1 MRKKANLFVVSVV
14 VFAVFCWVAPLAK
27 AAPVPESEITYSAKT
42 SEELSDMF
50 LIDDYTFDSP
60 YVVMNTKNQATVMFG
75 TTSEVK
81 IAYSFQN
88 KKMTGQSFTESHQFT
103 ISNLKPGENHISLE
117 STDKNGQIQTATLTI
132 KVPIENTHSKKK
144 WSYLSFKNLAATREI
159 EKRD

>member
-75 TTSEVK
+75 TTSAVK
-81 IAYSFQN
+81 VSYSFQN
-88 KKMTGQSFTESHQFT
+88 KKMTGHTFTESHQFT
-103 ISNLKPGENHISLE
+103 ISGLKPGENHILLE
-117 STDKNGQIQTATLTI
+117 SSDKNGHVETAILTVSAPE
-132 KVPIENTHSKKK
+132 KETSKQKHGTQMTF
-144 WSYLSFKNLAATREI
+144 YNLATTREVKQY
-159 EKRD
+159 E